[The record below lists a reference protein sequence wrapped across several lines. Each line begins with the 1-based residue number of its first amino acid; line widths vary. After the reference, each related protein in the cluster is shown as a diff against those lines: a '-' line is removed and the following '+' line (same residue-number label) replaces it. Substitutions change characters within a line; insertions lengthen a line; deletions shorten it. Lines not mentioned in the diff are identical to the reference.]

1 MSGETLVV
9 GSLIFRDGT
18 PEKNK
23 LQVLDELAAAIEV
36 EVSDLRFDIYS
47 GKWSFQ
53 NINWQSHVEREG
65 IETFLESRK
74 SAIKQLNCSLHHL
87 TEPEEINY
95 REDTHEKQ
103 TTGGMKKDEQ

>member
-18 PEKNK
+18 PEKTK
-23 LQVLDELAAAIEV
+23 LQMLEELAGAIEI

-53 NINWQSHVEREG
+53 IINWQSHVEREG

-74 SAIKQLNCSLHHL
+74 SAIKQLNCSIHYL
-87 TEPEEINY
+87 TDPEEINY
-95 REDTHEKQ
+95 REPRKNKQ
-103 TTGGMKKDEQ
+103 QEE